1 MHKARAAY
9 APCASH
15 RCGTCCL
22 PAPCARSLG
31 VFLEL
36 LSLCT
41 TMASKTIE
49 RPLDMIR
56 LSLDERVVVKL
67 KGSRE
72 LRGKLFVRGV
82 LVGFWERL
90 WPLFAVLPPAGPTP
104 YAPNS
109 SRHPRHLTPTLHP
122 ARLTQAF
129 DEHVNMVLG
138 DCEETHTTEELDAE
152 TGEIAIKRAVRSLGM
167 LFVRGD
173 TVIFISP
180 R

>member
-1 MHKARAAY
+1 
-9 APCASH
+9 
-15 RCGTCCL
+15 
-22 PAPCARSLG
+22 
-31 VFLEL
+31 
-36 LSLCT
+36 
-41 TMASKTIE
+41 MASKTIE

-72 LRGKLFVRGV
+72 LRGKLFVRAQGAPS
-82 LVGFWERL
+82 LA
-90 WPLFAVLPPAGPTP
+90 PLLSPSPSEPKLGPLAPPSLPPAL
-104 YAPNS
+104 APS
-109 SRHPRHLTPTLHP
+109 PHPLPHP
-122 ARLTQAF
+122 FRPHCAQAF

-138 DCEETHTTEELDAE
+138 DCEETHTSEELDAE
-152 TGEIAIKRAVRSLGM
+152 TGEIAIKRVVRNLGM

>member
-1 MHKARAAY
+1 
-9 APCASH
+9 
-15 RCGTCCL
+15 
-22 PAPCARSLG
+22 
-31 VFLEL
+31 
-36 LSLCT
+36 
-41 TMASKTIE
+41 MASKTIE

-72 LRGKLFVRGV
+72 LRGKLFVRLCCRARAFTSGAPSIPV
-82 LVGFWERL
+82 STFCRIDSS
-90 WPLFAVLPPAGPTP
+90 PPSA
-104 YAPNS
+104 
-109 SRHPRHLTPTLHP
+109 RHSPR
-122 ARLTQAF
+122 QAF

-138 DCEETHTTEELDAE
+138 DCEETHTSEELDAE
-152 TGEIAIKRAVRSLGM
+152 TGEIMIKRDVRSLGM